1 MAADASP
8 IPDEQPVISI
18 DRASGILQP
27 LYPRTFHY
35 GTWVIIA
42 LRARPI
48 KTCFI
53 GITCDSMPL
62 IELIR

>member
-1 MAADASP
+1 MQHTPHDIVAFRKDMM
-8 IPDEQPVISI
+8 
-18 DRASGILQP
+18 RM
-27 LYPRTFHY
+27 RNMRFT
-35 GTWVIIA
+35 